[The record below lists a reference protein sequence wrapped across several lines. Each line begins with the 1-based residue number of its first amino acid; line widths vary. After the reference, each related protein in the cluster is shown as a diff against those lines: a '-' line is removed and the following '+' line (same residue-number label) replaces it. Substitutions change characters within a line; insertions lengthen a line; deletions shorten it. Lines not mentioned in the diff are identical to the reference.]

1 MTNTL
6 NLTIGSAPDSWGV
19 WFASDPHQTPWQRCL
34 DEIAAAGYEWTELGP
49 LGYLPTDIAALRTEL
64 DKRGL
69 KTSGTFVQAD
79 LAQPGIWSKLE
90 GQVLQ
95 AGEVLAQLDA
105 KFLVLIDG
113 IYTDERTG
121 APLQPARLDEAGWG
135 RFLES
140 VHKVDEL
147 ARTKFGLRMVFH
159 PHADTHVEYEDQME
173 RFFADTDPHVAMCL
187 DTGHFAYRHGD
198 PVAFMRRY
206 YQRIPYLHIKS
217 VDAAVRDRVEAE
229 GIPFGKAV
237 GMDMF
242 CELARGVVDFVAFR
256 DALIEC
262 GYQGWAIVEQDMYP
276 APFDKP
282 LPIARR
288 NRAYL
293 RQIGMG

>member
-19 WFASDPHQTPWQRCL
+19 WFASDPHQTPWQHCL

-147 ARTKFGLRMVFH
+147 AR
-159 PHADTHVEYEDQME
+159 
-173 RFFADTDPHVAMCL
+173 
-187 DTGHFAYRHGD
+187 
-198 PVAFMRRY
+198 
-206 YQRIPYLHIKS
+206 
-217 VDAAVRDRVEAE
+217 
-229 GIPFGKAV
+229 
-237 GMDMF
+237 
-242 CELARGVVDFVAFR
+242 GVVDFIAFR
-256 DALIEC
+256 DVLIEC

-282 LPIARR
+282 LPIAMR